1 MSLDSTAK
9 IQGLKFQF
17 YNVGNRY
24 LNIVEKNKIKILGQ
38 VKDILDLPS

>member
-9 IQGLKFQF
+9 IQGF